1 MSNNNGFLAFLKHNI
16 PKMIWAIG
24 ISSLLANI
32 ATSVIFAGT
41 ALYMKVILGATVST
55 IGLLEAVVEAISYGV
70 RIFSGV
76 ISDFLRRRKAVMI
89 VGFILLAISKPLLA
103 FSKNV
108 SQVFL
113 ARTLDRIGNGIQASP
128 REAFIGDTAPSNVK
142 GACYGLRQ
150 SLAVIGSTLG
160 GIFGVIV
167 MKVSNNDFE
176 LMFLLASI
184 PAFISVFVIIFVVK
198 EKMEVKSKKHL
209 RRPIKFHDLKLLGG
223 KFWLL
228 MSIVVVFMLGRFSE
242 IFIALNACDN
252 YGLDI
257 AYGTLISVLFN
268 MTYALSSY
276 PAGKFSDKFEKT
288 TILLSGFLI
297 LLVAHITIYT
307 APNIFFLFLGTVIWG
322 LQIGITQSIFAILVS
337 DYVPKDLRG
346 TGFGVF
352 YFVTAISTAIASL
365 NAGILSNAS
374 GTESTAFLYGAVL
387 CSCAII
393 LLLTF
398 KKKLHVQDFN

>member
-1 MSNNNGFLAFLKHNI
+1 
-16 PKMIWAIG
+16 MIWAIG

-41 ALYMKVILGATVST
+41 ALYMKAILGASVST
-55 IGLLEAVVEAISYGV
+55 IGLLEAVVESISYGV

-76 ISDFLRRRKAVMI
+76 ISDFLRKRKSVMF
-89 VGFILLAISKPLLA
+89 VGFVLLAISKPLLA

-128 REAFIGDTAPSNVK
+128 REAFIGDIAPSESK

-160 GIFGVIV
+160 GIFGIIV
-167 MKVSNNDFE
+167 MKASNNDFE

-184 PAFISVFVIIFVVK
+184 PAFISVFVIMFVVK
-198 EKMEVKSKKHL
+198 EKRVIRSKEYL
-209 RRPIKFHDLKLLGG
+209 RRPIKFHDLKLLGF

-228 MSIVVVFMLGRFSE
+228 MSIVVIFMLARFSE

-252 YGLDI
+252 YGLNI
-257 AYGTLISVLFN
+257 AYGTLITVLFN

-276 PAGKFSDKFEKT
+276 PAGKLSDKFEKT
-288 TILLSGFLI
+288 TILLFGFLI
-297 LLVAHITIYT
+297 LLVAHLTIYT
-307 APNIFFLFLGTVIWG
+307 APNLYFLFLGTVIWG

-352 YFVTAISTAIASL
+352 YFTTAVSTAVASL
-365 NAGILSNAS
+365 NAGFVSNVS
-374 GTESTAFLYGAVL
+374 GTEATAFLCGAIF
-387 CSCAII
+387 CSCSIMM
-393 LLLTF
+393 LLIF
-398 KKKLHVQDFN
+398 KKKLSSK